1 MTSPAR
7 PLRVM
12 KFGGSSLATP
22 DRLARVL
29 DLVHREAQD
38 ARIALVV
45 SAMGDTTDQLIE
57 AVQIAASGDGDGAEA
72 CIDRIADVATTNG
85 LVVLQQIE
93 AERGPLAERPEVL
106 AAVRELL
113 VPLRRLLYGVSLVR
127 ETTPQTMDLVLSFG
141 ERLSATVVAH
151 LLTAGGLDADY
162 VDARTW
168 TVTDDTFGNATVDW
182 TASSARLDALR
193 AEGLGDRVPV
203 CTGFLGQ
210 TPDGRTTTLGRNGS
224 DYTATLLAR
233 GLGADEV
240 VRWTDVSGVMTAD
253 PALVGDA
260 YPLERLSYMEALEL
274 ANFGA
279 RVFHPRT
286 MIPLIESGIPM
297 RIRNTMQ
304 PDAPGTRVDHEG
316 ARDTDRPTSVTSLE
330 NLAMIGIEWRRVSF
344 RHQARISDRVLRV
357 LGDDDITV
365 WMANQAAHGQAIA
378 VVVPEAEADRARDAI
393 EHELERELAS
403 GDVEPLQVRR
413 PVTLLTLVAEAMG
426 HTVNVA
432 GRFFHALGAVGV
444 NVRAI
449 AQGASSRSVSCVI
462 DADETSTAVRTVH
475 GAFNFAQQRVS
486 VLLYGRGTVGAEFV
500 AQARAQRDAL
510 TRDHHVDLR
519 VVGVVTSRGSV
530 FDDDG
535 LDLEHALDA
544 VAAAT
549 ERETDDALL
558 DRLRRLPTPVLV
570 DCTAASGFEALYAK
584 AFDAGVHVVGANK
597 KPLTVDAATR
607 DDLMRRARDRHRTWR
622 YETTVGAS
630 LPVID
635 TIKNLVRTGDRVL
648 RIEGSFSGTLGYL
661 TNELNRGVG
670 LADAVRDAHARGY
683 TEPNPADDLTGT
695 DVARKALILAR
706 ELGYAVELGAID
718 VRPLVPADVLASDGL
733 EDLFA
738 ALEAHAP
745 TFDAWLSEIRDAG
758 HTLRYLARILPDDD
772 GAGVRVEVGPVGVP
786 SDHAATRLRG
796 AEAFVAFTTQRYRE
810 YPLLVQGA
818 GAGGAV
824 TAAGVL
830 SDVLEVPRLARA
842 R

>member
-1 MTSPAR
+1 MTSSAL

-12 KFGGSSLATP
+12 KFGGSSLSTP
-22 DRLARVL
+22 ERLGRVL
-29 DLVHREAQD
+29 DLVHGEASN

-45 SAMGDTTDQLIE
+45 SAMGDTTDLLLE
-57 AVQIAASGDGDGAEA
+57 AVDVAATGDGEGATVA
-72 CIDRIADVATTNG
+72 LDRIADVATTNG

-93 AERGPLAERPEVL
+93 AARGMADRPEIL

-113 VPLRRLLYGVSLVR
+113 TPLRRLLYGVSLVR
-127 ETTPQTMDLVLSFG
+127 ETTPQTRDLVMSFG

-151 LLTAGGLDADY
+151 LLTAGGLPAVY
-162 VDARTW
+162 VDARDW
-168 TVTDDTFGNATVDW
+168 TVTDDAFGNATVDW
-182 TASSARLDALR
+182 PASAQALTALR
-193 AEGLGDRVPV
+193 ATWPEGAVPV

-224 DYTATLLAR
+224 DYTATLFAR

-297 RIRNTMQ
+297 RIRNTMEPQ
-304 PDAPGTRVDHEG
+304 APGTRVDHHG
-316 ARDTDRPTSVTSLE
+316 AQDADRPTSVTSLE
-330 NLAMIGIEWRRVSF
+330 HLAMIGIEWRRVSIAS
-344 RHQARISDRVLRV
+344 QARISDRVLHA
-357 LGDDDITV
+357 LGDAGVTV

-378 VVVPEAEADRARDAI
+378 VVVPEAEADRARASI
-393 EHELERELAS
+393 EADLERELAN

-462 DADETSTAVRTVH
+462 DAAETSTAVRTVH

-486 VLLYGRGTVGAEFV
+486 VLLYGRGTVGAELIE
-500 AQARAQRDAL
+500 QARAQHDLLARE
-510 TRDHHVDLR
+510 HHVDLR
-519 VVGVVTSRGSV
+519 IVGIVTSRASV
-530 FDDDG
+530 FEPDG
-535 LDLEHALDA
+535 LDLSFALDR
-544 VAAAT
+544 VAAASA
-549 ERETDDALL
+549 RATDDALL
-558 DRLRRLPTPVLV
+558 DQLRRLPTPVLV
-570 DCTAASGFEALYAK
+570 DCTAAPGFETLYAK

-607 DDLMRRARDRHRTWR
+607 NALMRRARDRHRTWR

-661 TNELNRGVG
+661 TNELNRGVP
-670 LADAVRDAHARGY
+670 LATAVRDAHARGY

-706 ELGYAVELGAID
+706 ELGYDLELDAVN
-718 VRPLVPADVLASDGL
+718 VRPLVPANVLACDGL
-733 EDLFA
+733 DALFA
-738 ALEAHAP
+738 ALETHA
-745 TFDAWLSEIRDAG
+745 TEFDAWLGGIREAG
-758 HTLRYLARILPDDD
+758 QTLRYLARIVPD
-772 GAGVRVEVGPVGVP
+772 GAGAVQVEVGPVGVP

-796 AEAFVAFTTQRYRE
+796 AEAFVAFTTERYRE

-830 SDVLEVPRLARA
+830 ADVLEVPRLARA